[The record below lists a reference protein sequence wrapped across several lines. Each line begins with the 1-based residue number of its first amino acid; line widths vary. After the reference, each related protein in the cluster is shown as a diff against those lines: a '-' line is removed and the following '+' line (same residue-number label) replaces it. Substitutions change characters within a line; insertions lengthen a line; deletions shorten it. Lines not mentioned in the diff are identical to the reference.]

1 MIRYIAVLPPALNSL
16 ITAHN
21 VLLELYQMVFEGP
34 DIIKIVNAFS
44 NIVLERGEVGWWEGA
59 YITLLDVYYS
69 VYCLPTSLV
78 QTKRNLLP
86 PGVH

>member
-1 MIRYIAVLPPALNSL
+1 MTRYIVVLPPALNSL

-21 VLLELYQMVFEGP
+21 VLLELYQMVFQGLEEGGGMR
-34 DIIKIVNAFS
+34 
-44 NIVLERGEVGWWEGA
+44 RGGVGEGA

-78 QTKRNLLP
+78 QTKRNLLT